1 MAWEHLG
8 KALLSLVDKYKRA
21 LQVVGAQQRK
31 GSILVTVRI
40 DALCHKAFCQRVS
53 AYEMVGA
60 VMVEDLDG
68 RRPNSVSDISTC
80 RREKHQTRP
89 KNSRTINYRMSKA
102 DAGEKK
108 DEVVM

>member
-1 MAWEHLG
+1 VAWEHLG

-21 LQVVGAQQRK
+21 LQVGAQQRK

-60 VMVEDLDG
+60 MMVEDLG
-68 RRPNSVSDISTC
+68 GC
-80 RREKHQTRP
+80 RLSPAVFQTFRLAEERNTKHDLRIAIQLIT
-89 KNSRTINYRMSKA
+89 
-102 DAGEKK
+102 
-108 DEVVM
+108 V

>member
-1 MAWEHLG
+1 MTWEHLG

-21 LQVVGAQQRK
+21 LQVGAQQRK

-60 VMVEDLDG
+60 MMVEDLGG
-68 RRPNSVSDISTC
+68 RRPSPTVFQTFRLAEERNI
-80 RREKHQTRP
+80 KHDPR
-89 KNSRTINYRMSKA
+89 IA
-102 DAGEKK
+102 
-108 DEVVM
+108 V